1 MVTDR
6 ATDIV
11 MTLEGGAWP
20 REARR
25 VYELAAMEH
34 VQLDP
39 EMVETCDVH
48 DLQRLASQ
56 LQEHRTRA
64 AARRSHLN

>member
-1 MVTDR
+1 MVTNKV
-6 ATDIV
+6 TDV
-11 MTLEGGAWP
+11 LTLAGGAWP

-25 VYELAAMEH
+25 VYELAATQH

-39 EMVETCDVH
+39 EMVETCDVR

-56 LQEHRTRA
+56 LQEHRVRA
-64 AARRSHLN
+64 GHHWHLN